1 MTKLLYF
8 IKKHKL
14 ITLCIIIIFFLLPFF
29 VLYCFN
35 NFSCLQAI
43 MVKLNFK
50 EGDLLSYTAGFEAFI
65 GTIFIGLLAF
75 WQNHQIQ
82 IQQLESLEPVLS
94 MKLIEINSFLFLS
107 IENTGFVEAK
117 NIKIDVKEIKNNANE
132 NKLLLDML
140 FNQSFELYPKE
151 MVQGMIAISGRNIQD
166 IVFPQI
172 KVDVS
177 YFRPDTGRV
186 KTYSRTVTFNNGYD
200 QKIAA
205 DINYDN
211 SQMESSVKA
220 MARANIRLA
229 NYFDGHKISSI
240 DELDL
245 MSNRSFVNDMV
256 HLKLSN
262 DEIPIVSRE
271 EIIQNIKKGESRN
284 E

>member
-1 MTKLLYF
+1 
-8 IKKHKL
+8 
-14 ITLCIIIIFFLLPFF
+14 
-29 VLYCFN
+29 
-35 NFSCLQAI
+35 